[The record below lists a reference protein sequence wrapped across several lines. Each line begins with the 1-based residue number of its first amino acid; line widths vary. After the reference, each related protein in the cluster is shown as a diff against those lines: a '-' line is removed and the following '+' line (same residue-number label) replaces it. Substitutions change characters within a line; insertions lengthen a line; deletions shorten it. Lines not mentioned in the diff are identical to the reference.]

1 MDMVA
6 STSVVQVLRIK
17 DGMGGGGVAVLT
29 TQAEVRFRLHVV
41 A

>member
-17 DGMGGGGVAVLT
+17 DGMGGGVAVLT